1 MRRGIISDRL
11 NGQNRMGGFVMR
23 SQFAR
28 RIVLT
33 LVVLLAIG
41 LCFGEASAQR
51 KRTKRSRRVTNPVTV
66 HPVTTPQTPSTEP
79 QIISTADQQAS
90 EQNNSSDLS
99 TRRKSDTRTV
109 ESDNGDS
116 VQRTV
121 NDLSSQVTKLSDKLN
136 QMEQQQRTLVNLER
150 LTRAEQRAETLR
162 AQLSD
167 TQAKEADLQARLEQ
181 IEYQIKPENI
191 ELTVATIGTTHPE
204 QAREAR
210 RQALE
215 NEKNRTSAQLSLL
228 ATNRQRLEAAIVN
241 ADSEVD
247 KLRKLVDETTEPQT
261 NTDATGNTNNTEGTS
276 TTTQPP
282 IIIEQPAPKSA
293 TPPR

>member
-1 MRRGIISDRL
+1 
-11 NGQNRMGGFVMR
+11 MGGFVMR

-28 RIVLT
+28 RITFT
-33 LVVLLAIG
+33 LVLLLTIG

-51 KRTKRSRRVTNPVTV
+51 KRTGRSRRVTNPVAAKPITPP
-66 HPVTTPQTPSTEP
+66 PVQSTEP

-90 EQNNSSDLS
+90 EQNNATDLSEQSSTTS
-99 TRRKSDTRTV
+99 TRRKNGTRVV
-109 ESDNGDS
+109 ETDNQDS
-116 VQRTV
+116 TQRTI
-121 NDLSSQVTKLSDKLN
+121 NSLSSQVTKLSDKLS

-167 TQAKEADLQARLEQ
+167 AQSKEADLQARMEQ

-215 NEKNRTSAQLSLL
+215 NEKTRISTQLNLL
-228 ATNRQRLEAAIVN
+228 ATNRQRLEASIVN
-241 ADSEVD
+241 ADTEVD
-247 KLRKLVDETTEPQT
+247 RLRKLVDETPQTQT
-261 NTDATGNTNNTEGTS
+261 NTDTTGNTDDTGTS

-282 IIIEQPAPKSA
+282 IIIEQPATKSS